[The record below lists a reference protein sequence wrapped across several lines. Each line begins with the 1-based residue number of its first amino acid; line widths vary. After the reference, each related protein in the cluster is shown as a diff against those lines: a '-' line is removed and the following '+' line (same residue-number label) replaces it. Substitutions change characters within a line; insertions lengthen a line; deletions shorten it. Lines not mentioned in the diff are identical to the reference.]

1 MFSDENIS
9 NRLLKM
15 RIMKFLAIIRIL
27 KNPTTIICF
36 SSFSRINVERLEE
49 EESVKFFSVYC
60 IHNIRLVQ
68 SIKVHEFSYDEPC
81 CGFFNDHR
89 ERRKG
94 EFN

>member
-1 MFSDENIS
+1 
-9 NRLLKM
+9 
-15 RIMKFLAIIRIL
+15 MKFLAIIRIL
-27 KNPTTIICF
+27 KNPTAIICF

-49 EESVKFFSVYC
+49 EESVKFFSVYTVYAMY
-60 IHNIRLVQ
+60 NIRLVQ
-68 SIKVHEFSYDEPC
+68 SIKVHEFSYDELC